1 MSELASHIEGLAP
14 ADLRAASASLITR
27 TAGVSSLPD
36 EFVAEALA
44 LAREA
49 IRRATDSWPSDAQV
63 LHAARMQAGHVVGVP
78 VGDRRGPILIL
89 AAYLHCLVRASVHVV
104 VVDNTLASSL
114 ANQMIGVMN
123 LLGVTAAALSDSP
136 DFAEDKAAYRA
147 DVVVGPSTRFCY
159 DYLTDCLTL
168 SPDELIQPSRRVAIV
183 AEADV
188 LLLDEATQ
196 LRIIGSDYVSDA
208 RQYERAKEL
217 ASTAIRGVHY
227 TYAPGTSRLNFT
239 PTGLALIQES
249 LGVTDLEELS
259 LLRDVQHVYDA
270 FIAKDSFQRG
280 RDYQVRAGVV
290 HPVPW
295 LQRNLRYAAGI
306 LQAIEAKEDLFVSD
320 ENLAEARIR
329 AGDYFRLYE
338 TLTGIASIPT
348 GALAAELRQR
358 YNIQVADNP
367 DELQSGEVSVRR
379 REWEHAPTRDAALV
393 DMVAERH
400 ANHEPVVI
408 ATGSPEST
416 AHVSQLLAGAKIT
429 HTILAPESEHSIADG
444 MANLG
449 RPDAVTITEGGTGR
463 GHDIPICTPA
473 GEPAMPITVVGVG
486 ISRSARIDR
495 WLCALAA
502 NNGGGAGVTFFML
515 RRDHVGELN
524 GKLWSLLPAR
534 LRRRADGSYLLP
546 LENKILRQSQDELAG
561 RAVKT
566 RLHDDTLAA
575 VERQHF
581 DRITALRQRF
591 LAATSPADEVKPLID
606 QAVREYLAGRPDM
619 HEVGRLLVRFNL
631 GAVPAHWANTTDADW
646 SMVVDDVSA
655 GAGTA
660 YQRQEARLGHERM
673 GQMARAVALAVI
685 AKLWREHLVE
695 LDILMQRYAVAAEEP
710 GSMARYETA
719 AASRYAT
726 MMATFRQ
733 LLAQHVL
740 DPETLGP

>member
-1 MSELASHIEGLAP
+1 
-14 ADLRAASASLITR
+14 
-27 TAGVSSLPD
+27 
-36 EFVAEALA
+36 
-44 LAREA
+44 
-49 IRRATDSWPSDAQV
+49 
-63 LHAARMQAGHVVGVP
+63 MQAGHVVGVP

-379 REWEHAPTRDAALV
+379 RDSSTWSPNGMPTMSRSSSPPARLRAL
-393 DMVAERH
+393 RTS
-400 ANHEPVVI
+400 ANCSPGPRSHTPFWLPNPNI
-408 ATGSPEST
+408 RLRTGWRTSADRMPSPSPKGE
-416 AHVSQLLAGAKIT
+416 
-429 HTILAPESEHSIADG
+429 
-444 MANLG
+444 
-449 RPDAVTITEGGTGR
+449 PDADMT
-463 GHDIPICTPA
+463 
-473 GEPAMPITVVGVG
+473 
-486 ISRSARIDR
+486 SRSARQPGSPPCRSPSWAWESADPPASTDG
-495 WLCALAA
+495 C
-502 NNGGGAGVTFFML
+502 
-515 RRDHVGELN
+515 
-524 GKLWSLLPAR
+524 AR
-534 LRRRADGSYLLP
+534 LP
-546 LENKILRQSQDELAG
+546 Q
-561 RAVKT
+561 T
-566 RLHDDTLAA
+566 TAA
-575 VERQHF
+575 V
-581 DRITALRQRF
+581 
-591 LAATSPADEVKPLID
+591 
-606 QAVREYLAGRPDM
+606 
-619 HEVGRLLVRFNL
+619 
-631 GAVPAHWANTTDADW
+631 
-646 SMVVDDVSA
+646 
-655 GAGTA
+655 
-660 YQRQEARLGHERM
+660 
-673 GQMARAVALAVI
+673 
-685 AKLWREHLVE
+685 
-695 LDILMQRYAVAAEEP
+695 P
-710 GSMARYETA
+710 G
-719 AASRYAT
+719 
-726 MMATFRQ
+726 
-733 LLAQHVL
+733 
-740 DPETLGP
+740 